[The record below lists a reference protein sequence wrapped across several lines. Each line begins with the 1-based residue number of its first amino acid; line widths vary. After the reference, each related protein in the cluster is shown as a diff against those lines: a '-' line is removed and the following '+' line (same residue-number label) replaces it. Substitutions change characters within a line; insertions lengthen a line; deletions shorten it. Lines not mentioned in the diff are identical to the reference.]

1 MLEGL
6 ELAMRR
12 PCGVGGNKAEEIM
25 TSVQVEHGSKMPMGR
40 AKSHRKCMNFPSVYV
55 RIPKTI

>member
-1 MLEGL
+1 
-6 ELAMRR
+6 MRR

-25 TSVQVEHGSKMPMGR
+25 TSVQVDHGSKMPMGR

-55 RIPKTI
+55 RIHKTI